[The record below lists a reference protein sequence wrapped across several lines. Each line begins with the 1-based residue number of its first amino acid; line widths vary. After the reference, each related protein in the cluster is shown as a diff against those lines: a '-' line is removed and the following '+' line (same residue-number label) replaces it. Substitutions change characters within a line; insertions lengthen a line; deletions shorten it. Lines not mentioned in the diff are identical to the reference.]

1 MHVLFFFRLEER
13 GLVLA
18 REDDGSE
25 DGAGEGTSKTTVLLR
40 TSKKWM
46 DQERYLDATQ
56 RCVFSLH
63 VGRCMVLFLLT
74 HFFVRV
80 VVKWSHKDLA
90 RVDFWRSSHGR
101 PLGII

>member
-1 MHVLFFFRLEER
+1 MFFSFFRLEER

-25 DGAGEGTSKTTVLLR
+25 DGAGEGTSRTTVLLR

-56 RCVFSLH
+56 RCVFVSSRRVLYDCSL
-63 VGRCMVLFLLT
+63 LFVML
-74 HFFVRV
+74 
-80 VVKWSHKDLA
+80 
-90 RVDFWRSSHGR
+90 
-101 PLGII
+101 